1 MHFYIYSDGHHQEI
15 LTFDELLITLDED
28 DGEGIRIPHAMT
40 EEEFLTHL
48 ACQENN
54 TIHYWFYNSVWL
66 DQSNFLTQWS
76 KSSDPTPTKSNW
88 LGDGYY
94 NVWYTADIQLY
105 DEHHILFGDVDGHEK
120 YLESIR
126 KNQERLE
133 NCYCMSDLVCGACR

>member
-1 MHFYIYSDGHHQEI
+1 MHFYIYTDGHHPH
-15 LTFDELLITLDED
+15 LWSFDELLLTLDED

-48 ACQENN
+48 AFQENQ

-66 DQSNFLTQWS
+66 DESNFHTQWS
-76 KSSDPTPTKSNW
+76 HSADTTPTKTGW
-88 LGDGYY
+88 LGAGYY
-94 NVWYTADIQLY
+94 AVWYTADIQLY
-105 DEHHILFGDVDGHEK
+105 NERHRLYGQIDGHQE
-120 YLESIR
+120 YLEAIR